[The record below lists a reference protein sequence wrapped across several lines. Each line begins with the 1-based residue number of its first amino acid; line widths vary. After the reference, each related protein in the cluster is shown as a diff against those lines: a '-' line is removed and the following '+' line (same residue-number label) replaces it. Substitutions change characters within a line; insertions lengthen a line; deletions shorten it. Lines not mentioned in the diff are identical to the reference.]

1 MAAAAAAA
9 LPALRKPL
17 LAYVVMIALTRVL
30 FGAHFPIDVLVGA
43 VMGYELGLFA
53 ARLMA
58 SARLLPA
65 PPESS
70 RRACPVWAHPAAPR

>member
-1 MAAAAAAA
+1 M
-9 LPALRKPL
+9 PSVRWPL
-17 LAYVVMIALTRVL
+17 FAYVVMIGLTRVL

-43 VMGYELGLFA
+43 VMGYELGVFA

-65 PPESS
+65 QPE
-70 RRACPVWAHPAAPR
+70 PAAVRAPVLGAIRSR

>member
-1 MAAAAAAA
+1 MAAAASAA
-9 LPALRKPL
+9 LPALRRPL
-17 LAYVVMIALTRVL
+17 LAYVVMIGFTRVL
-30 FGAHFPIDVLVGA
+30 FGAHFPLDVLVGA

-65 PPESS
+65 QAEAAVG
-70 RRACPVWAHPAAPR
+70 REPAAQPVRSR